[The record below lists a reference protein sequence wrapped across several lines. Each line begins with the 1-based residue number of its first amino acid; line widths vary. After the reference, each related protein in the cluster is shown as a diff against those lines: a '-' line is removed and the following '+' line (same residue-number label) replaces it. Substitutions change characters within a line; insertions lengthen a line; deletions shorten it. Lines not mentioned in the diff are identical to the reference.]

1 MAIELPTQ
9 KIEPKSQ
16 NPSRLI
22 LFSPPKHGKTTAVA
36 ALDNCLLI
44 DLESGSD
51 FVSALKVKVNS
62 LEELQELGTE
72 IMKAERPYKYIAIDT
87 VTKLE
92 EMLEWDAT
100 EEYMKQPVG
109 KAFNRDPKDLSKFLP
124 RNQWKSVLTLA
135 EGSGYQHTRKWFL
148 DQIEIFR
155 QISPYRIYAAHVADK
170 YIKDNGKEEVV
181 GSEISLT
188 GKLKTIFSSRVTS
201 MCKIIADGDE
211 RYLNFDV
218 LNDSIVAGSRAPH
231 LKGRILISRKEKDGK
246 IVTFW
251 ENIFNK

>member
-124 RNQWKSVLTLA
+124 RNQWKSVLTLPN
-135 EGSGYQHTRKWFL
+135 GGGYMWLRLSMTTWINK
-148 DQIEIFR
+148 
-155 QISPYRIYAAHVADK
+155 ISKLAPHIILIGHLKEKMIDFQ
-170 YIKDNGKEEVV
+170 GKE
-181 GSEISLT
+181 ISQKALDLT
-188 GKLKTIFSSRVTS
+188 GK
-201 MCKIIADGDE
+201 IASITCANADAIAYLYRGDDGIH
-211 RYLNFDV
+211 LNFAA
-218 LNDSIVAGSRAPH
+218 NDTTVCGARPEHLRGKDIQLSETIDGQIVYH
-231 LKGRILISRKEKDGK
+231 WDRIFMD
-246 IVTFW
+246 
-251 ENIFNK
+251 